1 MYSVNKCC
9 WIHIVFKDCA
19 LDDGNGNVKIEQM
32 CIQNISMFDIG
43 DKFEYAEMPSVSG

>member
-1 MYSVNKCC
+1 MLISVVEFILFLKMN
-9 WIHIVFKDCA
+9 CA